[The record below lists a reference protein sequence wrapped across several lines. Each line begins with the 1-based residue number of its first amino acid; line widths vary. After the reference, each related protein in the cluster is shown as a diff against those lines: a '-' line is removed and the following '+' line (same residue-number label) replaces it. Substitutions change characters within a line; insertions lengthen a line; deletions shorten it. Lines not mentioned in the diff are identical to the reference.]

1 MSNKFTL
8 TDRSGFS
15 ITFVQIGKL
24 FVCRSEI
31 GALSDAAPL
40 LKEGIRLVKE
50 GYPLWLSF

>member
-8 TDRSGFS
+8 TDKSGFA
-15 ITFVQIGKL
+15 ITFLQIGEL

-31 GALSDAAPL
+31 GGLADAGPL
-40 LKEGIRLVKE
+40 LKEGVRLVGE